1 MMIECFS
8 SSGQLFCILLLP
20 CRYDIVILV
29 VTYIPRP
36 QFFFFFLLL
45 LFFLLD
51 ISHSFV
57 VVFLVLYL
65 CARWMWVER
74 KGKRSVFGF
83 GSCKDIIQLS
93 YIYAYVSSF
102 NVLILYQLYLLR

>member
-45 LFFLLD
+45 LFFFPLCLAIMRMYYRFEMVLPFDICMCIHGTPNSLRRTSLFSLYRLLLCV
-51 ISHSFV
+51 FV
-57 VVFLVLYL
+57 VIN
-65 CARWMWVER
+65 
-74 KGKRSVFGF
+74 
-83 GSCKDIIQLS
+83 GSNGAMHL
-93 YIYAYVSSF
+93 
-102 NVLILYQLYLLR
+102 